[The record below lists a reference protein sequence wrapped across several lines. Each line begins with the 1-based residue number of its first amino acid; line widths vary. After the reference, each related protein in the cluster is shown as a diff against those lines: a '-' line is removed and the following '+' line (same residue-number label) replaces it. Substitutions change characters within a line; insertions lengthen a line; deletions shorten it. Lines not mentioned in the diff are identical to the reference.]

1 MTVFQ
6 LNGYYV
12 FLMFFD
18 VIIFQTSF
26 NSLYTVLMYINSFH
40 ILYSLD
46 IFVKLL
52 LVILMSLVRKASASK
67 LYVLTLVLG
76 RVRNFTSLGI
86 TVFLDVSLPTSSFS
100 FEFLCLFV
108 TLVAFSSCTFLI
120 FFFFTWL
127 WLLCA
132 LLLLRF

>member
-40 ILYSLD
+40 ILYSQVVTCY
-46 IFVKLL
+46 F
-52 LVILMSLVRKASASK
+52 
-67 LYVLTLVLG
+67 
-76 RVRNFTSLGI
+76 
-86 TVFLDVSLPTSSFS
+86 DVPCQKSFS
-100 FEFLCLFV
+100 V
-108 TLVAFSSCTFLI
+108 
-120 FFFFTWL
+120 
-127 WLLCA
+127 
-132 LLLLRF
+132 